1 MTSEKLKKIEKEIY
15 KTRKRNMLKNILN
28 NIVFMSALFLSLST
42 VFSIDIASKPL
53 FYIMV
58 TLLGISRY
66 LTTELQS
73 YDDINEIYKTSGCI
87 AAHLIV
93 LENAITEI
101 QKLSTDEDIVDRCKD
116 EFLNKLEK
124 EKITF

>member
-1 MTSEKLKKIEKEIY
+1 M
-15 KTRKRNMLKNILN
+15 
-28 NIVFMSALFLSLST
+28 FFAST
-42 VFSIDIASKPL
+42 QPSS
-53 FYIMV
+53 
-58 TLLGISRY
+58 ISRY
-66 LTTELQS
+66 LITELQS